1 MTCKTE
7 TKTIG
12 EREFSVTQWSAEK
25 ALLMK
30 LKLLKVIGPSVA
42 SLASNSDGNE
52 VEAFAKGLE
61 KLFQNSEPEQ
71 ILDLIKQ
78 CLVGVAIDGTRLTES
93 RINENFDADSLMDM
107 YQVFLFVLKTN
118 YGNFMKGQ
126 LAQKLVAKME
136 GET

>member
-1 MTCKTE
+1 MACKTE

-42 SLASNSDGNE
+42 SLAANSGGNE
-52 VEAFAKGLE
+52 VEAFATGLE

-93 RINENFDADSLMDM
+93 RINENFDADSLIEM
-107 YQVFLFVLKTN
+107 YQVFLLVLKTN

-136 GET
+136 GEI